1 MNKLALFILTSI
13 AFFDLGTASAVL
25 PPLWQSR
32 DEIKSLLDLPTLGK
46 YLESGEVIQE
56 IKKSEFGYLIITNKH
71 TLEARIRYQ
80 PQSMPGPQNFSW
92 TLSLQFPKE

>member
-1 MNKLALFILTSI
+1 MSLSI
-13 AFFDLGTASAVL
+13 FTIEAAL

-32 DEIKSLLDLPTLGK
+32 DEIKSLLEVPDLGK
-46 YLESGEVIQE
+46 YLDSSEIILE

-80 PQSMPGPQNFSW
+80 PQNMPGPSHFTWN
-92 TLSLQFPKE
+92 LSLKYDTN

>member
-1 MNKLALFILTSI
+1 MKKILLVCVFSSFT
-13 AFFDLGTASAVL
+13 LSAAL

-32 DEIKSLLDLPTLGK
+32 DEVKSLLQAPDLGK
-46 YLESGEVIQE
+46 YLDSSEVILE

-80 PQSMPGPQNFSW
+80 PQAMPGPTQFTWN
-92 TLSLQFPKE
+92 LSLK